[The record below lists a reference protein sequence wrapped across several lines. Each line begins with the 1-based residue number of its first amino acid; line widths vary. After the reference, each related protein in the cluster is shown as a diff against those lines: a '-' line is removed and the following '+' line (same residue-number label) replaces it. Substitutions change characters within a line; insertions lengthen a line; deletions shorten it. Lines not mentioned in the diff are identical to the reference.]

1 MPYTF
6 LNKLWYTK
14 KGENHYRFYFLL
26 SICLLPLSGIYFI
39 VLTIRS
45 ILYKY
50 EVFQIISFK
59 KPVVVVG
66 NCVVGGQGKT
76 PLVISLANELIQRG
90 HKVGLVASGYK
101 SANNSLSNVLPDSNP
116 KEVGDEA
123 VLIARSTKAS
133 VIAGKDRVR
142 ATEKLIAENV
152 DYILHDDGLDHFRL
166 DRKMEIIVSKKKS
179 YDNTISDNLNFCKLL
194 PSGPWRTLENH
205 RIFDTAKEFVD
216 IEYDT
221 FQIIHPLKG
230 LKVQIEEYTEKNIHL
245 VLGIALPHIIKNE
258 LTEKGYTVDC
268 HFYDDHHDFNGSEI
282 IFDDNNPVFVT
293 MKDYIKLEKYQ
304 NENLWIL
311 DHMNKDKNLVNNLVD
326 KIIKI

>member
-101 SANNSLSNVLPDSNP
+101 SANNSISNVLPDSNP

-133 VIAGKDRVR
+133 VIAGRDRVR

-179 YDNTISDNLNFCKLL
+179 YDNTISDNLNFCKL
-194 PSGPWRTLENH
+194 
-205 RIFDTAKEFVD
+205 
-216 IEYDT
+216 
-221 FQIIHPLKG
+221 
-230 LKVQIEEYTEKNIHL
+230 
-245 VLGIALPHIIKNE
+245 
-258 LTEKGYTVDC
+258 
-268 HFYDDHHDFNGSEI
+268 
-282 IFDDNNPVFVT
+282 
-293 MKDYIKLEKYQ
+293 
-304 NENLWIL
+304 
-311 DHMNKDKNLVNNLVD
+311 
-326 KIIKI
+326 